1 MQVDHILH
9 INVCPKYTCA
19 MRNLS
24 EPEHMYMRRCAPIGT
39 QCHARGG
46 RDASHPLANIISS
59 FLKSPFYSN
68 IAAKNDQYE

>member
-1 MQVDHILH
+1 MCYEKPIGTRTYV
-9 INVCPKYTCA
+9 YAA
-19 MRNLS
+19 M
-24 EPEHMYMRRCAPIGT
+24 CPIGT

-68 IAAKNDQYE
+68 IAAKNDQCE